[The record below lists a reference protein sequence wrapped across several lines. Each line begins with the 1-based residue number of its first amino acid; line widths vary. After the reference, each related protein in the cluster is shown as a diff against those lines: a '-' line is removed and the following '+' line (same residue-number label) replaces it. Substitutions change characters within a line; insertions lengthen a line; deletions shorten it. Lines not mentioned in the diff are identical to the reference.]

1 MIAYPEI
8 DPIIV
13 SIGPLHLRWY
23 GLMYVVGFAAA
34 WWLGAIRTRRPGAP
48 LSREEMENLIF
59 WCALGVI
66 IGGRVGS
73 MLFYHP
79 TQFMAEP
86 WRIFF
91 IWEGGM
97 AFHGGVLGVVT
108 ALLLFARRYGKSLLE
123 LGDFTVPLIPIGLG
137 AGRLGNFINGEL
149 WGRPTDVPWAM
160 IFPRDPLATPR
171 HPSQLYELAL
181 EGIALFV
188 ILWWFSARPRPAGAV
203 SGLFLLGYGLFR
215 FSVEFLR
222 EPDAH
227 LGFVALDWMSMGQI
241 LSLPMILAG
250 AGLMA
255 WAYRSKAT

>member
-1 MIAYPEI
+1 
-8 DPIIV
+8 
-13 SIGPLHLRWY
+13 
-23 GLMYVVGFAAA
+23 
-34 WWLGAIRTRRPGAP
+34 
-48 LSREEMENLIF
+48 
-59 WCALGVI
+59 
-66 IGGRVGS
+66 
-73 MLFYHP
+73 
-79 TQFMAEP
+79 
-86 WRIFF
+86 
-91 IWEGGM
+91 M